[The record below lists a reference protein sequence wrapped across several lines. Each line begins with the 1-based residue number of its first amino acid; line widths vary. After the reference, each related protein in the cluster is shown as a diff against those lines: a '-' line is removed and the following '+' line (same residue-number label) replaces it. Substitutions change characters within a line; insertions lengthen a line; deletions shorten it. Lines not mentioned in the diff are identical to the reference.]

1 MSQFPHRAKALFDR
15 VFPERQIYH
24 RSGGTVRYVSLKPS
38 HQALMALAGIGIA
51 GWCAYASVNVLMS
64 GQVMSAQETE
74 VDRMEAKYKRWLA
87 ESAGA

>member
-38 HQALMALAGIGIA
+38 HQALMALAGIGVA
-51 GWCAYASVNVLMS
+51 GWCAYATVNVALS
-64 GQVMSAQETE
+64 GHDLSA
-74 VDRMEAKYKRWLA
+74 
-87 ESAGA
+87 

>member
-38 HQALMALAGIGIA
+38 HQALMALAGVGIA
-51 GWCAYASVNVLMS
+51 GWCAYAPPWIDGNAEWRLP
-64 GQVMSAQETE
+64 AAPAE
-74 VDRMEAKYKRWLA
+74 VAELEDMLA
-87 ESAGA
+87 TCPG